1 MKRDPEGSFMFASD
15 ARVMSSR
22 ADALTD
28 RIKAMFAPNP
38 PGEFGPSDEPESQY
52 RFGYNTA
59 LENVLSAI
67 AASPV
72 EQHAAAPTGYCE
84 RAGSC
89 VCGGDLPRVREGCS
103 EWVKVESQAARAT
116 SANETGAEGATDAK
130 KDRWCPDECPVTGKP
145 FFMWIA
151 HPELGYVPTY
161 GGPFDSYT
169 IASPDDD
176 GYFRAERYDH
186 DEGSWVEGGAPVR
199 VRRELVA
206 VVDLDAAP
214 ATAALAPADER
225 ADLELLPIN
234 RQWMTTKGVALVAE
248 YRNCKASETEEVMRR
263 FVSYMK
269 AALEDAAA
277 RAAASPAAMPD
288 ESSDEFKAACSM
300 AYKASKAGVGP
311 CGAFIAG
318 YRALR
323 GIPVDVG
330 VPQPAQADAPADA
343 LTIADYEGVLADH
356 RRLVRELDV
365 LLNGEE
371 GAAQQA
377 SLSDIVA
384 QVRREKAQQEP
395 IGAVA
400 EEAVTAGG
408 NPWEAL
414 FDRVALELNCLP
426 SSFVNGNDHVF
437 AAIAKLRSGTRVAS
451 LTDEQRKA
459 IRLAITLI
467 GPKHPVVVHLR
478 ALLDG
483 ADHDR

>member
-1 MKRDPEGSFMFASD
+1 M
-15 ARVMSSR
+15 
-22 ADALTD
+22 
-28 RIKAMFAPNP
+28 
-38 PGEFGPSDEPESQY
+38 
-52 RFGYNTA
+52 
-59 LENVLSAI
+59 
-67 AASPV
+67 
-72 EQHAAAPTGYCE
+72 
-84 RAGSC
+84 
-89 VCGGDLPRVREGCS
+89 
-103 EWVKVESQAARAT
+103 
-116 SANETGAEGATDAK
+116 
-130 KDRWCPDECPVTGKP
+130 
-145 FFMWIA
+145 
-151 HPELGYVPTY
+151 
-161 GGPFDSYT
+161 
-169 IASPDDD
+169 
-176 GYFRAERYDH
+176 
-186 DEGSWVEGGAPVR
+186 
-199 VRRELVA
+199 
-206 VVDLDAAP
+206 
-214 ATAALAPADER
+214 
-225 ADLELLPIN
+225 
-234 RQWMTTKGVALVAE
+234 
-248 YRNCKASETEEVMRR
+248 
-263 FVSYMK
+263 
-269 AALEDAAA
+269 
-277 RAAASPAAMPD
+277 
-288 ESSDEFKAACSM
+288 
-300 AYKASKAGVGP
+300 
-311 CGAFIAG
+311 
-318 YRALR
+318 
-323 GIPVDVG
+323 G